1 MPAACSAGRA
11 RCDTARMATATF
23 RFHGELNAFLPRAQR
38 DRAFGHPCARD
49 ATVKHAIEALG
60 VPHTEIGRLRV
71 NDAPAAL
78 DRPLGD
84 GDRVEAFPERA
95 QPAANGATA
104 PHPEQWRFVAD
115 AHLGGLAQLLRL
127 AGFDTCYDNHYRD
140 DELAALAGRE
150 GRIVLTRDRELL
162 KRRAVARGCYLH
174 ALQPAD
180 QLRELFERLDLAPHM
195 RPFRLCLRCNAPL
208 HPLDAA
214 AAAPRVPDGVR
225 QRHRRF
231 AACDVCRRV
240 FWEGSHWRRMR
251 SVVDAMR
258 APAPLSGPGDA

>member
-1 MPAACSAGRA
+1 
-11 RCDTARMATATF
+11 MATATF
-23 RFHGELNAFLPRAQR
+23 RFHDELNAFLAHTLR
-38 DRAFGHPCARD
+38 DRAFARACARD

-60 VPHTEIGRLRV
+60 IPHTEIGRLHV
-71 NDAPAAL
+71 NGAPATL
-78 DRPLGD
+78 DRRLD
-84 GDRVEAFPERA
+84 EGDRVDAYPERA
-95 QPAANGATA
+95 QPAAVERLAQPPA
-104 PHPEQWRFVAD
+104 EWRFLAD

-140 DELAALAGRE
+140 DEIATLAGRE
-150 GRIVLTRDRELL
+150 GRVVLTRDRELL
-162 KRRAVARGCYLH
+162 KRRAVARGCYVH
-174 ALQPAD
+174 AQQPAA

-251 SVVDAMR
+251 TVVDAMR
-258 APAPLSGPGDA
+258 APPAAGVRDA

>member
-1 MPAACSAGRA
+1 
-11 RCDTARMATATF
+11 MATATF
-23 RFHGELNAFLPRAQR
+23 RFHDELNAFLPRAQR
-38 DRAFGHPCARD
+38 DRAFGHACARD

-60 VPHTEIGRLRV
+60 VPHTEIGRLCI
-71 NDAPAAL
+71 NDVPAAL
-78 DRPLGD
+78 DRPLDD

-95 QPAANGATA
+95 QPAARGVAA
-104 PHPEQWRFVAD
+104 PPPAQWRFVAD

-140 DELAALAGRE
+140 DELAALAARE

-162 KRRAVARGCYLH
+162 KRRAVERGCYLH

-208 HPLDAA
+208 HPLDAT
-214 AAAPRVPDGVR
+214 AAAPRVPAGVR

-251 SVVDAMR
+251 TVVDAMR
-258 APAPLSGPGDA
+258 APPPVRVDEPGESSP